1 MQISTSGMNKH
12 VKIVWKFIKKSKKR
26 WFDKVFKFM

>member
-1 MQISTSGMNKH
+1 MQIVISGVNKH
-12 VKIVWKFIKKSKKR
+12 VKIVWKSIKKSKKR